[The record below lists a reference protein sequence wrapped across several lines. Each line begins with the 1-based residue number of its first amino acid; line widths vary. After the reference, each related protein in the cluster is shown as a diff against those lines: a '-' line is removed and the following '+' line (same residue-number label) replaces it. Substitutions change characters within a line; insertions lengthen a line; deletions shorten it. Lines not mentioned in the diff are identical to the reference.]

1 VRRGAKSSITDTMRA
16 AAPTASESIKKCS
29 IRLSMNKH
37 RITDAHAKRD
47 FRIFRIVIHRISSVF
62 YRNKAQQSRP
72 PRHVLQSFSY
82 FQTVG
87 VWGCFP
93 ISEQNAR

>member
-1 VRRGAKSSITDTMRA
+1 MSDTSCKQPKTMSSIT
-16 AAPTASESIKKCS
+16 IVKY
-29 IRLSMNKH
+29 RLMDEH
-37 RITDAHAKRD
+37 GITDAHAKRD

>member
-1 VRRGAKSSITDTMRA
+1 MSDMPREAPADPGSRTAYSFIRGRRTHG
-16 AAPTASESIKKCS
+16 
-29 IRLSMNKH
+29 
-37 RITDAHAKRD
+37 ITDAHAKRD